1 MNWSAPRTHSPR
13 RASAENLGLL
23 CLAIT
28 CIWGSGPAT
37 KWSEYEKN
45 GASTRIDFQTSVLTQ
60 SRAESSKVL

>member
-1 MNWSAPRTHSPR
+1 MNWSAPQTHSPR